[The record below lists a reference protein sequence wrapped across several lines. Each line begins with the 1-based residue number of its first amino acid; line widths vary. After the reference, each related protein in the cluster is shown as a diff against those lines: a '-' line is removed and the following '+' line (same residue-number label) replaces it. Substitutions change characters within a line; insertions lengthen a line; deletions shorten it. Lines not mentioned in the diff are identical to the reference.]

1 MTHNLW
7 LINLLTLFD
16 LKLPQKSL
24 RPPDPCVKKNTFLSI
39 HQQNCVLVTC
49 RFENRCWKIKLVRL
63 RCIFIRVPRT
73 DWPEASNDGLV
84 GIEGQETIEDV
95 RGTLALISKDF
106 IISDELNPFKC
117 NLSFSRWFKILFRLA
132 K

>member
-1 MTHNLW
+1 MTHKS
-7 LINLLTLFD
+7 FD
-16 LKLPQKSL
+16 LIWPQVTSEVPHTPWPLYKE
-24 RPPDPCVKKNTFLSI
+24 KKTFLSI

-49 RFENRCWKIKLVRL
+49 RFENWCWKIKLVRL